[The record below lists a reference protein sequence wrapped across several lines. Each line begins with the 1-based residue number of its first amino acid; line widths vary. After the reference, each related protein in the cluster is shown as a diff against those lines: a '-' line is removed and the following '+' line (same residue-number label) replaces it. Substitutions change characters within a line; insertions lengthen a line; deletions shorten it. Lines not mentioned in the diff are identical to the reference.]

1 MDSPHPEKL
10 QGVSAKKKQLLSLKT
25 SLEAVAKVD
34 LRAVKDTE
42 IHGYNAA
49 ISQALSAVNAL
60 ITASNAQCTLDT
72 PPADIDII
80 PDSSGALIYRCEHAK
95 PHKWKL
101 NGDRI

>member
-1 MDSPHPEKL
+1 MDNPLPEKL
-10 QGVSAKKKQLLSLKT
+10 LSASPKKKQLLSLKM